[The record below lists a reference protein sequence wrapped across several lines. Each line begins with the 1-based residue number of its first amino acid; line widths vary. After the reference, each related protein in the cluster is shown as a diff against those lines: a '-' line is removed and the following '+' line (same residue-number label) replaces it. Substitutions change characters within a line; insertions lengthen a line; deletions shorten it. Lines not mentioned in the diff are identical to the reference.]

1 MSDNYYGTN
10 TDITFSSV
18 EDAVNRIDKSRQAM
32 EDELEHF
39 ANAVRT
45 LIANHDFVG
54 TAADS
59 FEESFQKLKQEKFDA
74 YLSLIKDFSR
84 VLTKGKEATQD
95 TAAAAEADATANLY
109 R

>member
-1 MSDNYYGTN
+1 MSNYYGTN

-18 EDAVNRIDKSRQAM
+18 EDAVNSIDKSRSNM
-32 EDELEHF
+32 EAELENF

-59 FEESFQKLKQEKFDA
+59 FEESFTKLKNEKFDT
-74 YLSLIKDFSR
+74 YLSLIKDFST
-84 VLTKGKEATQD
+84 VLTKGKEMTEE
-95 TAAAAEADATANLY
+95 TAAAADADATSNLY
-109 R
+109 M